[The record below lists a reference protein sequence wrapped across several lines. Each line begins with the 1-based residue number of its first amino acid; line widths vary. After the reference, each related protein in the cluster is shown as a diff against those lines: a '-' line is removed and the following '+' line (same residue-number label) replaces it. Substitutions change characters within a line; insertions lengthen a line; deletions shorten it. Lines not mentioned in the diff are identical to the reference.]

1 MKREGEERASFVGGS
16 RALFFVVFFLGWF
29 FFFFFTARAT
39 VILFFDFV
47 RSRAHSLA
55 LLESRRRARSSASAR
70 RVRGTRVARAR
81 VFTIA
86 SRRRVRFFRLFFSSS
101 QTNAGHLFFSRAA
114 CASRRFG
121 ASCVWSTTSVV
132 RRGRAGRA
140 SVHRARARGV
150 PRTGAVARSLARGV
164 FEAAIGGR
172 RKSREK
178 GANTSRRP
186 PRGGSPGSRP
196 RGRARAGVHAP
207 PILLRPRRRRRR
219 NPDRG
224 VGEGRRG
231 VSEARGGRSDP
242 RARLGGGLWI
252 GG

>member
-1 MKREGEERASFVGGS
+1 MKKEREKVKREGEERASFVGGS
-16 RALFFVVFFLGWF
+16 RALFFVVLFLGWF
-29 FFFFFTARAT
+29 FFFAARAT

-70 RVRGTRVARAR
+70 RVRGTRVARTRR

-114 CASRRFG
+114 FASRRFG

-178 GANTSRRP
+178 GANYESAAATWRVAGVS
-186 PRGGSPGSRP
+186 SAGSRA
-196 RGRARAGVHAP
+196 RGRSRTADSSSSASSPAP
-207 PILLRPRRRRRR
+207 
-219 NPDRG
+219 
-224 VGEGRRG
+224 
-231 VSEARGGRSDP
+231 
-242 RARLGGGLWI
+242 
-252 GG
+252 